1 MIDLTKASDP
11 VAADDNPSVDEF
23 LGTKP
28 RPRWRRWMKYWLPGL
43 VLLLL
48 VLAIVQCTADAPGP
62 DYITAPVAQ
71 ESLSLSVTATGN
83 LRPTN
88 QVEVGAEVTG
98 PLSQV
103 LVDVNDRVTKGQVIA
118 VINTEII
125 DQQIAQARANVGAA
139 RAALA
144 QAQATLDIDR
154 VQLTRLEEVRRISG
168 GRVPSQIEVER
179 AEAAVERDRA
189 AVASARANIDAAQA
203 LLNGNLTTRSRAVIR
218 APVTGVVLARRVE
231 PGQTVVASFNTVTL
245 FVIAEDLST
254 MQLRV
259 SIDEADVGQVQAG
272 QAATF
277 TVDAY
282 PGRRFP
288 AVLQR
293 VDLASSS
300 TTDAQSGTGAAAA
313 ASGAGSVV
321 SYEARLDV
329 VNLDGLLRPG
339 MTATATIATQ
349 DTGTALL
356 VPNAALRFRP
366 DAEEESAGGVFQPQI
381 GLEDGKQQ
389 ASIGEGSRQ
398 QVQVLQA
405 DGTLK
410 AVEVITGRSDG
421 RRTVVRSNALKPG
434 MKVVTGIKA
443 AAR

>member
-1 MIDLTKASDP
+1 MSENSNPAEQ
-11 VAADDNPSVDEF
+11 APSVDEF

-28 RPRWRRWMKYWLPGL
+28 RPRWRRTMKYWLPALIAAVL
-43 VLLLL
+43 V
-48 VLAIVQCTADAPGP
+48 VLILAAVFRDKPKP
-62 DYITAPVAQ
+62 DYITTQVSQ
-71 ESLSLSVTATGN
+71 ESLALSVTATGN

-98 PLSQV
+98 PLDSV
-103 LVDVNDRVTKGQVIA
+103 LVDVNDRVAKGQVIA

-125 DQQIAQARANVGAA
+125 DQQIAQSRANLNAA

-144 QAQATLDIDR
+144 QAQAVLDIDK
-154 VQLTRLEEVRRISG
+154 VQLARLEEVRRLSG
-168 GRVPSQIEVER
+168 GRVPSQIELDQ
-179 AEAAVERDRA
+179 AKAAVERDRA
-189 AVASARANIDAAQA
+189 AVASARANIEAADAS
-203 LLNGNLTTRSRAVIR
+203 LKGILTTRTRAVIR
-218 APVTGVVLARRVE
+218 APVDGVVLARRVE

-245 FVIAEDLST
+245 FVIAEDLGE

-259 SIDEADVGQVQAG
+259 SIDEADVGQVSAG
-272 QAATF
+272 QQATF

-288 AVLQR
+288 ARLQR
-293 VDLASSS
+293 IDLASRNTVDS
-300 TTDAQSGTGAAAA
+300 QSGSAAAA
-313 ASGAGSVV
+313 AGAGSVV

-329 VNLDGLLRPG
+329 QNPDGLLRPG

-349 DTGTALL
+349 NTGSVLL

-366 DAEEESAGGVFQPQI
+366 DTEEEAGGGVFNPQI
-381 GLEDGKQQ
+381 GLEDQKQQ

-405 DGTLK
+405 DGTLR
-410 AVEVITGRSDG
+410 AVDVVTGRSDG
-421 RRTVVRSNALKPG
+421 RRTVVRSKELKPG

>member
-1 MIDLTKASDP
+1 VIDLSKPDEQ
-11 VAADDNPSVDEF
+11 PSVDEF

-43 VLLLL
+43 IVLLLIL
-48 VLAIVQCTADAPGP
+48 GIAQCTGEAPKP

-98 PLSQV
+98 PLDSV

-125 DQQIAQARANVGAA
+125 DQQIAQSRANLNAA

-144 QAQATLDIDR
+144 QAQATIEIDQ
-154 VQLTRLEEVRRISG
+154 VQLARLEEVRRLSG

-179 AEAAVERDRA
+179 AEAAVARDRA
-189 AVASARANIDAAQA
+189 AVASARANIEAAQA
-203 LLNGNLTTRSRAVIR
+203 SLNGSLTTRTRAVIR

-245 FVIAEDLST
+245 FVIAEDLSA

-259 SIDEADVGQVQAG
+259 SIDEADVGQVRPG
-272 QAATF
+272 QKSTF

-282 PGRRFP
+282 PGRQFP
-288 AVLQR
+288 ATVER
-293 VDLASSS
+293 VDLASTG
-300 TTDAQSGTGAAAA
+300 TTQAAASGGTGAAAT
-313 ASGAGSVV
+313 GGSVV
-321 SYEARLDV
+321 SYEARLTV
-329 VNLDGLLRPG
+329 QNPEGLLRPG

-349 DTGTALL
+349 NTGRAML

-366 DAEEESAGGVFQPQI
+366 ETEEEAAGGVFNPQI

-398 QVQVLQA
+398 LVQVLQA

-410 AVEVITGRSDG
+410 AVEVVTGRSDG
-421 RRTVVRSNALKPG
+421 RRTVVTSKGLKPG

-443 AAR
+443 AAQ

>member
-1 MIDLTKASDP
+1 MSKPDEAP
-11 VAADDNPSVDEF
+11 EMDEF

-28 RPRWRRWMKYWLPGL
+28 RPRWRRWMKYWLPALILIVL
-43 VLLLL
+43 VLL
-48 VLAIVQCTADAPGP
+48 ISRCTADPPGP
-62 DYITAPVAQ
+62 DYITEPVTQA
-71 ESLSLSVTATGN
+71 SLALSVTATGN

-98 PLSQV
+98 PLDSV

-125 DQQIAQARANVGAA
+125 DQQIAQSRANVNAA
-139 RAALA
+139 RAALG
-144 QAQATLDIDR
+144 QAKATFDIDT
-154 VQLTRLEEVRRISG
+154 VQLKRLEEVRRLSG
-168 GRVPSQIEVER
+168 GRVPSQIELEQ
-179 AEAAVERDRA
+179 AEAAVQRDRA
-189 AVASARANIDAAQA
+189 SLASARANIEAAEA
-203 LLNGNLTTRSRAVIR
+203 SLKANLTTRSRAVIR

-245 FVIAEDLST
+245 FVIAEDLSE

-259 SIDEADVGQVQAG
+259 AIDEADVGQVKPG
-272 QAATF
+272 QDATF

-288 AVLQR
+288 ATLQR
-293 VDLASSS
+293 VDLASKGTVEGS
-300 TTDAQSGTGAAAA
+300 ATGAAAA
-313 ASGAGSVV
+313 GSSVV

-329 VNLDGLLRPG
+329 RNPEGLLRPG
-339 MTATATIATQ
+339 MTATATIETQ
-349 DTGTALL
+349 NTGTALL

-366 DAEEESAGGVFQPQI
+366 DEKAEEGGGVFNPQI

-389 ASIGEGSRQ
+389 ATIGEGSRQ

-410 AVEVITGRSDG
+410 VIEVTTGRSDG
-421 RRTVVRSNALKPG
+421 RLTVVRSKELKPG
-434 MKVVTGIKA
+434 MKVVTGVKA
-443 AAR
+443 PSQ

>member
-1 MIDLTKASDP
+1 MSNTRNPAEH
-11 VAADDNPSVDEF
+11 PSVDEF

-28 RPRWRRWMKYWLPGL
+28 QPGWRRTMKFWLPGIG
-43 VLLLL
+43 VLLLIL
-48 VLAIVQCTADAPGP
+48 TIVQCTAEPPPP
-62 DYITAPVAQ
+62 DYITEAAVQ
-71 ESLSLSVTATGN
+71 ESLELSVTATGN

-98 PLSQV
+98 PLDSV

-125 DQQIAQARANVGAA
+125 DQQIAQSRANLNAA

-144 QAQATLDIDR
+144 QAQATIEIDQ
-154 VQLTRLEEVRRISG
+154 VQLDRLVEVRRLSG

-179 AEAAVERDRA
+179 AEAAVARDRA
-189 AVASARANIDAAQA
+189 AVASARANIEAAQA
-203 LLNGNLTTRSRAVIR
+203 SLNGNLTTRTRAVIR

-245 FVIAEDLST
+245 FVIAEDLSE

-259 SIDEADVGQVQAG
+259 SVDEADVGQVNPG
-272 QAATF
+272 QRATF

-288 AVLQR
+288 ATLER

-300 TTDAQSGTGAAAA
+300 TTSATASGGATAAA
-313 ASGAGSVV
+313 GGSVV
-321 SYEARLDV
+321 SYEARLKV
-329 VNLDGLLRPG
+329 QNPDGLLRPG
-339 MTATATIATQ
+339 MTATATIVTQ
-349 DTGTALL
+349 NTGSALL
-356 VPNAALRFRP
+356 VPNAALRFRR
-366 DAEEESAGGVFQPQI
+366 DAKEEAGSGVFQPQI

-389 ASIGEGSRQ
+389 ATIGEGSRQ

-405 DGTLK
+405 DGKLK
-410 AVEVITGRSDG
+410 AIEVVTGRSDG
-421 RRTVVRSNALKPG
+421 RRTVVTSRELKAG

-443 AAR
+443 EVQ

>member
-1 MIDLTKASDP
+1 VSDTSNP
-11 VAADDNPSVDEF
+11 ADQPGVDEF

-28 RPRWRRWMKYWLPGL
+28 VPRWRRTMKYWLPGIG
-43 VLLLL
+43 VVLL
-48 VLAIVQCTADAPGP
+48 VLAIAQCSADPP
-62 DYITAPVAQ
+62 PPEYITENVAQ

-98 PLSQV
+98 PVDSV

-125 DQQIAQARANVGAA
+125 DQQIAQSRANLNAA

-144 QAQATLDIDR
+144 QAQATIEIDQ
-154 VQLTRLEEVRRISG
+154 VQLARLEEVRRLSG

-179 AEAAVERDRA
+179 AEAAVARDRA
-189 AVASARANIDAAQA
+189 AVASARANIEAAQA
-203 LLNGNLTTRSRAVIR
+203 SLNGVLTTRTRAVIR
-218 APVTGVVLARRVE
+218 APVTGVVLARRIE
-231 PGQTVVASFNTVTL
+231 PGQTVVAAFNTVTL
-245 FVIAEDLST
+245 FVIAEDLSQ

-259 SIDEADVGQVQAG
+259 SVDEADVGQIKAG
-272 QAATF
+272 QQAAF

-288 AVLQR
+288 ATLQR
-293 VDLASSS
+293 IDLASSS
-300 TTDAQSGTGAAAA
+300 TTQAAAGGATA
-313 ASGAGSVV
+313 APGGSVV
-321 SYEARLDV
+321 SYEARLEV
-329 VNLDGLLRPG
+329 QNVDGLLRPG

-349 DTGTALL
+349 NTGSALL

-366 DAEEESAGGVFQPQI
+366 DAEEESGGGVFQPQI
-381 GLEDGKQQ
+381 GLDDQKQQ

-398 QVQVLQA
+398 QVQVVQA

-410 AVEVITGRSDG
+410 AVEVVTGRSDG
-421 RRTVVRSNALKPG
+421 RRTMVTSKALKPG

>member
-1 MIDLTKASDP
+1 MNDTTGPAETP
-11 VAADDNPSVDEF
+11 GVEEF

-28 RPRWRRWMKYWLPGL
+28 VPRWRRWMKFWLPGL
-43 VLLLL
+43 VIVLLILGI
-48 VLAIVQCTADAPGP
+48 AQCTREAPPP
-62 DYITAPVAQ
+62 DYIPEAVVT
-71 ESLSLSVTATGN
+71 ENLSLSVTATGN

-98 PLSQV
+98 PLDSV

-125 DQQIAQARANVGAA
+125 DQQIAQSRANLNAA

-144 QAQATLDIDR
+144 QAQAQFDIDK
-154 VQLTRLEEVRRISG
+154 VQLSRLEEVRRLSG
-168 GRVPSQIEVER
+168 GRVPSQIEVEQ
-179 AEAAVERDRA
+179 AEAAVERDKA
-189 AVASARANIDAAQA
+189 AVASARANIEAASAQ
-203 LLNGNLTTRSRAVIR
+203 LRGNLTTRSRAVIR
-218 APVTGVVLARRVE
+218 APVNGVVLARRVE

-245 FVIAEDLST
+245 FVIAEDLSE

-259 SIDEADVGQVQAG
+259 SIDEADVGQVKGG
-272 QAATF
+272 QQATF

-288 AVLQR
+288 ATLER

-300 TTDAQSGTGAAAA
+300 TTQAATAAAGGAA
-313 ASGAGSVV
+313 SVV

-329 VNLDGLLRPG
+329 ANPEGLLRPG

-349 DTGTALL
+349 NTGKAML
-356 VPNAALRFRP
+356 VPNAALRFRV
-366 DAEEESAGGVFQPQI
+366 DKKEEEGGGVFQPQI
-381 GLEDGKQQ
+381 GLEEGKQQ
-389 ASIGEGSRQ
+389 ATIGEGSRQ
-398 QVQVLQA
+398 QVQVVQA

-410 AVEVITGRSDG
+410 AIDVITGRSDG
-421 RRTVVRSNALKPG
+421 RRTVVRSEQLKPG

-443 AAR
+443 AGK

>member
-1 MIDLTKASDP
+1 MNDTSNPAEQ
-11 VAADDNPSVDEF
+11 PSVDEF

-28 RPRWRRWMKYWLPGL
+28 QPRWRRTMKYWLPGIGV
-43 VLLLL
+43 VLLI
-48 VLAIVQCTADAPGP
+48 LAIAQCTAEPPPP
-62 DYITAPVAQ
+62 DYITEAAEQ
-71 ESLSLSVTATGN
+71 QSLSLSVTATGN

-98 PLSQV
+98 PVDSV
-103 LVDVNDRVTKGQVIA
+103 TVDVNDRVTKGQVIA

-125 DQQIAQARANVGAA
+125 DQQIAQSRANLNAA

-144 QAQATLDIDR
+144 QAQATIDIDN
-154 VQLTRLEEVRRISG
+154 VQLARLQEVRRLSG
-168 GRVPSQIEVER
+168 GRVPSQIELEQ
-179 AEAAVERDRA
+179 AEAAVARDRA
-189 AVASARANIDAAQA
+189 AVASARANIQAAQA

-218 APVTGVVLARRVE
+218 APVNGVVLARRIE
-231 PGQTVVASFNTVTL
+231 PGQTVVAAFNTVTL
-245 FVIAEDLST
+245 FVIAEDLSQ

-259 SIDEADVGQVQAG
+259 SIDEADVGQVKAG

-288 AVLQR
+288 ARLQR
-293 VDLASSS
+293 IDLASAN
-300 TTDAQSGTGAAAA
+300 TVQGQTGTATAGA
-313 ASGAGSVV
+313 GGSVV
-321 SYEARLDV
+321 SYEARLEV
-329 VNLDGLLRPG
+329 QNPDGLLRPG

-349 DTGTALL
+349 NTGSALL

-366 DAEEESAGGVFQPQI
+366 DAKDEGGGGGVFQPQI
-381 GLEDGKQQ
+381 GLEDQKQQ
-389 ASIGEGSRQ
+389 ATIGEGSRQ

-410 AVEVITGRSDG
+410 AIEVVTGRSDG
-421 RRTVVRSNALKPG
+421 RRTVVTSTQLKPG

-443 AAR
+443 AAQ

>member
-1 MIDLTKASDP
+1 MSDTSNP
-11 VAADDNPSVDEF
+11 AEQPSVDEF

-43 VLLLL
+43 ILL
-48 VLAIVQCTADAPGP
+48 VLAITIARCSADKPKP
-62 DYITAPVAQ
+62 DYIAEAVTQ

-98 PLSQV
+98 PIDSV

-125 DQQIAQARANVGAA
+125 DQQIAQSRANLNAA

-144 QAQATLDIDR
+144 QAQATLDIDT
-154 VQLTRLEEVRRISG
+154 VQLSRLEEVRRISG
-168 GRVPSQIEVER
+168 GRVPSQIELER
-179 AEAAVERDRA
+179 AEAAVDRDKA
-189 AVASARANIDAAQA
+189 AVASAKANIEAADAS
-203 LLNGNLTTRSRAVIR
+203 LKGNLTTRTRAVIR
-218 APVTGVVLARRVE
+218 APVTGVVLARRIE

-245 FVIAEDLST
+245 FVIAEDLSE

-259 SIDEADVGQVQAG
+259 SIDEADVGQVKAG
-272 QAATF
+272 QKASF

-288 AVLQR
+288 ATLER
-293 VDLASSS
+293 VDLASRN
-300 TTDAQSGTGAAAA
+300 TVEGQSGSSGSTG
-313 ASGAGSVV
+313 GGSVV
-321 SYEARLDV
+321 SYEARLEV
-329 VNLDGLLRPG
+329 QNPDGLLRPG

-349 DTGTALL
+349 STGKTLL

-366 DAEEESAGGVFQPQI
+366 DTEEESGGGVFQPQI
-381 GLEDGKQQ
+381 GLEREKQQ
-389 ASIGEGSRQ
+389 ATIGAGSRQ

-410 AVEVITGRSDG
+410 AVEVVTGRSDG
-421 RRTVVRSNALKPG
+421 RRTAVTSKELKAG

-443 AAR
+443 AGK

>member
-1 MIDLTKASDP
+1 MIDLAKPTEAP
-11 VAADDNPSVDEF
+11 GVDEF

-28 RPRWRRWMKYWLPGL
+28 RPRWRRWMKFWLPAL
-43 VLLLL
+43 IL
-48 VLAIVQCTADAPGP
+48 IVVALIIWRATAEAPKP
-62 DYITAPVAQ
+62 DYITEPVTKA
-71 ESLSLSVTATGN
+71 SLALSVTATGN

-98 PLSQV
+98 PLDQV

-125 DQQIAQARANVGAA
+125 DQQIAQSRANVGAA
-139 RAALA
+139 RAALG
-144 QAQATLDIDR
+144 QAQATFDIDT
-154 VQLTRLEEVRRISG
+154 VQLKRLEEVRRLSG
-168 GRVPSQIEVER
+168 GRVPSQIELEQ
-179 AEAAVERDRA
+179 AQAAVQRDRA
-189 AVASARANIDAAQA
+189 TLASARANIEAAEA
-203 LLNGNLTTRSRAVIR
+203 SLKANLTTRSRAVIR

-245 FVIAEDLST
+245 FVIAEDLSE

-259 SIDEADVGQVQAG
+259 AIDEADVGQVKPG

-282 PGRRFP
+282 PGKRFP
-288 AVLQR
+288 ATLQR
-293 VDLASSS
+293 VDLASKSTVEGSS
-300 TTDAQSGTGAAAA
+300 SGSSAA
-313 ASGAGSVV
+313 ASGSGGAVV

-329 VNLDGLLRPG
+329 RNPEGLLRPG

-349 DTGTALL
+349 NTGTALL

-366 DAEEESAGGVFQPQI
+366 DEKAKEGGGVFNPQI

-389 ASIGEGSRQ
+389 ATIGEGSRQ

-421 RRTVVRSNALKPG
+421 RLTVVRGSGLKAG
-434 MKVVTGIKA
+434 MKVVTGVKA
-443 AAR
+443 AGK

>member
-1 MIDLTKASDP
+1 MNETTTP
-11 VAADDNPSVDEF
+11 PEQPSVDEF

-28 RPRWRRWMKYWLPGL
+28 RPRWRRTMKYWLPAL
-43 VLLLL
+43 IVAL
-48 VLAIVQCTADAPGP
+48 VLALIISSFFGEKPKP
-62 DYITAPVAQ
+62 EYITEEVAQ

-98 PLSQV
+98 PLDSV
-103 LVDVNDRVTKGQVIA
+103 LVDVNDRVTRGQVIA

-125 DQQIAQARANVGAA
+125 DQQVALSRANLNAA

-144 QAQATLDIDR
+144 QARATIGVDTA
-154 VQLTRLEEVRRISG
+154 QLQRLEEVKRLSG
-168 GRVPSQIEVER
+168 GRVPSQIELEQ
-179 AEAAVERDRA
+179 AQAAVARDQA
-189 AVASARANIDAAQA
+189 AVASARANIEAAEA
-203 LLNGNLTTRSRAVIR
+203 SLKGNLTTRSRAVIR

-245 FVIAEDLST
+245 FVIAEDLSA

-259 SIDEADVGQVQAG
+259 SIDEADVGQVSSG
-272 QAATF
+272 QKATF

-288 AVLQR
+288 ATLER
-293 VDLASSS
+293 VDLASSNTVQS
-300 TTDAQSGTGAAAA
+300 QSGGSGAAAA
-313 ASGAGSVV
+313 AGGSVV
-321 SYEARLDV
+321 NYEARLDV
-329 VNLDGLLRPG
+329 QNQDGLLRPG

-349 DTGTALL
+349 NTGNALL

-366 DAEEESAGGVFQPQI
+366 DAKDEGGGGVFQPQI
-381 GLEDGKQQ
+381 GLENQEQQ

-405 DGTLK
+405 DGTLR
-410 AVEVITGRSDG
+410 AINVVTGRSDG
-421 RRTVVRSNALKPG
+421 RRTVVRSSDLKPG
-434 MKVVTGIKA
+434 MKVVTGLKA

>member
-1 MIDLTKASDP
+1 MNDTSIPAEQ
-11 VAADDNPSVDEF
+11 PSVDEF

-28 RPRWRRWMKYWLPGL
+28 RPRWRRWMKYWLPGIGV
-43 VLLLL
+43 VLLILL
-48 VLAIVQCTADAPGP
+48 IAQCTAEPPKP
-62 DYITAPVAQ
+62 DYITEAAVQ
-71 ESLSLSVTATGN
+71 ESLDLSVTATGN

-98 PLSQV
+98 PLDSV

-125 DQQIAQARANVGAA
+125 DQQIAQSRANLNAA
-139 RAALA
+139 RAALG
-144 QAQATLDIDR
+144 QAQATLDIDK
-154 VQLTRLEEVRRISG
+154 VQLDRLEEVRRLSG

-179 AEAAVERDRA
+179 AQAAVARDRA
-189 AVASARANIDAAQA
+189 AVGSARANIEAAQA
-203 LLNGNLTTRSRAVIR
+203 SLNGNLTTRTRAVIR
-218 APVTGVVLARRVE
+218 APVDGVVLARRVE

-245 FVIAEDLST
+245 FVIAEDLSQ

-259 SIDEADVGQVQAG
+259 SVDEADVGQVNPG
-272 QAATF
+272 QKATF

-288 AVLQR
+288 ATLER

-300 TTDAQSGTGAAAA
+300 TTQAAAGGAGAAAA
-313 ASGAGSVV
+313 GGSVV
-321 SYEARLDV
+321 SYEARLKV
-329 VNLDGLLRPG
+329 QNPEGLLRPG

-349 DTGTALL
+349 NTGTALL

-366 DAEEESAGGVFQPQI
+366 DAKEEGGGGVFQPQI

-405 DGTLK
+405 DGSLK
-410 AVEVITGRSDG
+410 AVEVVTGRSDG
-421 RRTVVRSNALKPG
+421 RRTVVRSKALKPG

-443 AAR
+443 TAK